1 MPGKGRNIVVIGTSA
16 GGLDALDTLIGQW
29 PDGLPAALLMV
40 QHISPEN
47 TGEALLS
54 RLCRHRAF
62 VCGFARDRERIAP
75 RHLYL
80 APADHHLLVKDGVL
94 SLTRGAREN
103 RFRPAVDVLFRSA
116 AVAHGTRVIGV
127 VLTGMLDDGT
137 AGLLAIKRCGGV
149 TVVQDPKDAAYPGMP
164 ENALNNLDVDYCV
177 PLAGMGRLL
186 EELVREP
193 PGRARPI
200 PQDVRAEAEIAER
213 VVGGIG
219 KVEALGARTP
229 YSCPACGGGLWEVDQ
244 PGPPRFRCHTG
255 HSYTAASLL
264 AGQSEKVEESLW
276 VSLRL
281 LEERRNLMLNMA
293 RKEKSRRSKK
303 YYADRAE
310 EADVHAGRVRHLL
323 LAPRA
328 D

>member
-1 MPGKGRNIVVIGTSA
+1 MASAKVVVVGASVGGVHALGRLVET
-16 GGLDALDTLIGQW
+16 
-29 PDGLPAALLMV
+29 LPAGFPAPILVV
-40 QHISPEN
+40 QHVGNFPSILP
-47 TGEALLS
+47 
-54 RLCRHRAF
+54 
-62 VCGFARDRERIAP
+62 DI
-75 RHLYL
+75 L
-80 APADHHLLVKDGVL
+80 AQ
-94 SLTRGAREN
+94 RGKL
-103 RFRPAVDVLFRSA
+103 P
-116 AVAHGTRVIGV
+116 VAHGSEGEKITDGRVYVAPPDQHMVLEGRRLRLNRGPKEHHSRPAIDPLFVSAALAFGPGAIGV

-164 ENALNNLDVDYCV
+164 ESALDNLDVDYCV
-177 PLAGMGRLL
+177 PLADMGRLL
-186 EELVREP
+186 EELVRGS
-193 PGRARPI
+193 PGKGRSI

-219 KVEALGARTP
+219 KVEALGGRTP

-303 YYADRAE
+303 QYADRAE
-310 EADVHAGRVRHLL
+310 EAAVHAERVRHLL

-328 D
+328 G